1 MDLDQIAEEN
11 TIQTKS
17 IRDVVYERL
26 KDAIISGQYK
36 PGHHL
41 KEREL
46 AKLYGISTTPLK
58 EALRRLEQEGL
69 VTTSARRG
77 TFVSS
82 DIMNSVE
89 EINWARSALE
99 GVAARLA
106 ALKISDDE
114 ISQLGAVV
122 DQMKLFTEQ
131 KNVEQLLSLNAD
143 FHKRIRT
150 YAKNNYIYQQIEAI
164 HSFDRS
170 FRRQALSHE
179 DELERGFL
187 EHVQIYRQICAR
199 NADEAEHAMI
209 SHIRRTIMFVKES
222 GETSLQEELL

>member
-1 MDLDQIAEEN
+1 MVTEDSDAYP
-11 TIQTKS
+11 IQTRS

-26 KDAIISGQYK
+26 KDAILSEQFK

-82 DIMNSVE
+82 DVMISVE

-106 ALKISDDE
+106 ALKISEEE
-114 ISQLGAVV
+114 IKQLSAVV
-122 DQMKLFTEQ
+122 DQMRKFSEE
-131 KNVEQLLSLNAD
+131 KNTEQLLTLNGD
-143 FHKRIRT
+143 FHKLIRT
-150 YAKNNYIYQQIEAI
+150 FAKNNYIFQQIEAI

-170 FRRQALSHE
+170 FRKKALSHE
-179 DELERGFL
+179 VEVERGYQ
-187 EHVQIYRQICAR
+187 EHYDIFRKICER
-199 NADEAEHAMI
+199 DADGAENAMI
-209 SHIRRTIMFVKES
+209 SHIRRTIVFVKNSNEVNR
-222 GETSLQEELL
+222 

>member
-1 MDLDQIAEEN
+1 MESSN
-11 TIQTKS
+11 TDMSAIQTKS

-26 KDAIISGQYK
+26 KDAILSEQFK
-36 PGHHL
+36 QGHHL

-106 ALKISDDE
+106 ALKITDEE
-114 ISQLGAVV
+114 ISQLTTFVG
-122 DQMKLFTEQ
+122 QMKRFTEQ
-131 KNVEQLLSLNAD
+131 KNVEQLLILNGD
-143 FHKRIRT
+143 FHKLIRT
-150 YAKNNYIYQQIEAI
+150 YAKNNYIFQQIEAI

-170 FRRQALSHE
+170 FRKKALSHE
-179 DELERGFL
+179 DELERGFR
-187 EHVQIYRQICAR
+187 EHEHIYQKICAR
-199 NADEAEHAMI
+199 DADGAEQAMI
-209 SHIRRTIMFVKES
+209 SHIRRTIVFVKGSSES
-222 GETSLQEELL
+222 SL

>member
-1 MDLDQIAEEN
+1 MELDQMAEEN
-11 TIQTKS
+11 AIQTKS

-26 KDAIISGQYK
+26 KDAIISEQYK

-122 DQMKLFTEQ
+122 EQMKQFTES
-131 KNVEQLLSLNAD
+131 KDAEKLLILNAD
-143 FHKRIRT
+143 FHKMIRT
-150 YAKNNYIYQQIEAI
+150 CAKNNYIFQQIEAI

-170 FRRQALSHE
+170 FRRKALSHVE
-179 DELERGFL
+179 ELERGFQ

-199 NADEAEHAMI
+199 NADGAEHAMI
-209 SHIRRTIMFVKES
+209 SHIRRTIVFVKGNAQPAE
-222 GETSLQEELL
+222 

>member
-1 MDLDQIAEEN
+1 MTDAHIIL
-11 TIQTKS
+11 TKS
-17 IRDVVYERL
+17 IRDAVYERL
-26 KDAIISGQYK
+26 KDAILSEQFK

-77 TFVSS
+77 TFVSA
-82 DIMNSVE
+82 DIMNSIE

-106 ALKISDDE
+106 ALKISDVE
-114 ISQLGAVV
+114 ISQLAEIIE
-122 DQMKLFTEQ
+122 QMRAFTEQ
-131 KNVEQLLSLNAD
+131 KNAEQLLILNGD
-143 FHKRIRT
+143 FHKLIRT
-150 YAKNNYIYQQIEAI
+150 FAKNNYIVQQIEAT

-170 FRRQALSHE
+170 FRQKALSHE
-179 DELERGFL
+179 GELERGFQ
-187 EHVQIYRQICAR
+187 EHAGIYRKICAR
-199 NADEAEHAMI
+199 DADGAEQAMI
-209 SHIRRTIMFVKES
+209 SHIRRTIVFVKSNNES
-222 GETSLQEELL
+222 AH

>member
-1 MDLDQIAEEN
+1 MTDANIIL
-11 TIQTKS
+11 TKS
-17 IRDVVYERL
+17 IRDAVYEKL
-26 KDAIISGQYK
+26 KDAILSEQYK

-77 TFVSS
+77 TFVST
-82 DIMNSVE
+82 DIMNSIE

-106 ALKISDDE
+106 ALKISDAE
-114 ISQLGAVV
+114 ISQLTGVV
-122 DQMKLFTEQ
+122 EQMRVFTEQ
-131 KNVEQLLSLNAD
+131 KNAEKLLILNGD
-143 FHKRIRT
+143 YHKLIRT
-150 YAKNNYIYQQIEAI
+150 FAKNNYIVQQIEAI

-170 FRRQALSHE
+170 FRQKALSHE
-179 DELERGFL
+179 EELERGFQ
-187 EHVQIYRQICAR
+187 EHANIYRNICAR
-199 NADEAEHAMI
+199 DADGAEQAMI
-209 SHIRRTIMFVKES
+209 SHIRRTIVFVKSSTEQ
-222 GETSLQEELL
+222 SL

>member
-1 MDLDQIAEEN
+1 MTDANI
-11 TIQTKS
+11 IFTKS

-26 KDAIISGQYK
+26 KDAILSEQFK

-77 TFVSS
+77 TFVST
-82 DIMNSVE
+82 DIMNSIE

-106 ALKISDDE
+106 ALKISDAE
-114 ISQLGAVV
+114 IGQLTEVIE
-122 DQMKLFTEQ
+122 QMRGFTEQ
-131 KNVEQLLSLNAD
+131 KNVEQLLILNGD
-143 FHKRIRT
+143 FHKLIRT
-150 YAKNNYIYQQIEAI
+150 FAKNNYIVQQIEAI

-170 FRRQALSHE
+170 FRQKALSHE
-179 DELERGFL
+179 EELERGFQ
-187 EHVQIYRQICAR
+187 EHVNIYRNICAR
-199 NADEAEHAMI
+199 DADGAEQAMI
-209 SHIRRTIMFVKES
+209 SHIRRTIVFVKNSKEPS
-222 GETSLQEELL
+222 Q